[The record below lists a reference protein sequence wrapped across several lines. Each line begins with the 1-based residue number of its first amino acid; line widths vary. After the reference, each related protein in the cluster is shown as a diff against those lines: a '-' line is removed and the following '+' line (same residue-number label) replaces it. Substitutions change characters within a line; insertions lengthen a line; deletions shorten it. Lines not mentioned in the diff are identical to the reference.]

1 MKITDEK
8 IDQLAHLARLE
19 FDSES
24 KKSIKTD
31 LENILDFCEKLN
43 EVDTEGV
50 EPLIYMTDTTNN
62 VREDIVDQAYTKE
75 QILSNAPK
83 KDSDYFRVPKVIEQN
98 NIDRLVNHEDRRYNQ
113 HSDYLPNNLLHIIRR
128 SG

>member
-8 IDQLAHLARLE
+8 IAQLAHLSRLE
-19 FDSES
+19 FDAEATAN
-24 KKSIKTD
+24 IKTD

-43 EVDTEGV
+43 EVDTDGV
-50 EPLIYMTDTTNN
+50 EPLIYMTETTNT
-62 VREDIVDQAYTKE
+62 VREDQVEESFSKD

-98 NIDRLVNHEDRRYNQ
+98 K
-113 HSDYLPNNLLHIIRR
+113 
-128 SG
+128 

>member
-19 FDSES
+19 FDADA
-24 KKSIKTD
+24 KQKIRKD
-31 LENILDFCEKLN
+31 LESILDFCEKLN

-50 EPLIYMTDTTNN
+50 EPLIYMTDTTNT
-62 VREDIVDQAYTKE
+62 VREDEVKQEYSKE
-75 QILSNAPK
+75 QMLSNAPK

-98 NIDRLVNHEDRRYNQ
+98 K
-113 HSDYLPNNLLHIIRR
+113 S
-128 SG
+128 

>member
-8 IDQLAHLARLE
+8 IAQLAHLSRLE
-19 FDSES
+19 FDADATA
-24 KKSIKTD
+24 KIKTD

-50 EPLIYMTDTTNN
+50 EPLIYMTETTNT
-62 VREDIVDQAYTKE
+62 VREDQVEESFSKD

-98 NIDRLVNHEDRRYNQ
+98 K
-113 HSDYLPNNLLHIIRR
+113 
-128 SG
+128 

>member
-1 MKITDEK
+1 MNITDEK

-19 FDSES
+19 FDAES
-24 KKSIKTD
+24 KSKIKND

-43 EVDTEGV
+43 EVDTEGI
-50 EPLIYMTDTTNN
+50 EPLIYMTNTTNN
-62 VREDIVDQAYTKE
+62 VREDVVDQHFSKD

-98 NIDRLVNHEDRRYNQ
+98 K
-113 HSDYLPNNLLHIIRR
+113 
-128 SG
+128 